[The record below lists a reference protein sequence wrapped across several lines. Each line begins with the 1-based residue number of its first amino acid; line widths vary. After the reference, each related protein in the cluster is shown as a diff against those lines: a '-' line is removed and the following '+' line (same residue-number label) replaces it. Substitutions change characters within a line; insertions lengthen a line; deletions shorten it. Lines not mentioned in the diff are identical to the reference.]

1 MQEMLHCITTHH
13 KAMMGQSISRKFYLP
28 LHELSSIMFHKFTGL
43 TMIIFVFHHK
53 RILFSSSSHTF
64 VKNSHTGLFFHWLE
78 HKKVTW
84 KKKSRTQYV
93 FTISARQGGGFFM
106 GVAFFS
112 ETGNTNPPQSM
123 MLKLK
128 WMITWCMNCNFL
140 HGMKKHWRW
149 NSLVFSWYRSTFLRT
164 ILKNWNSN
172 WGTKIQTEFSAKAL
186 IEEGNK

>member
-78 HKKVTW
+78 HRKSHG
-84 KKKSRTQYV
+84 KKSRTQYV
-93 FTISARQGGGFFM
+93 FTISARQGGGFLW
-106 GVAFFS
+106 GWLFFRDWQYKSSS
-112 ETGNTNPPQSM
+112 EYDVEIKM
-123 MLKLK
+123 DDHIMYEL
-128 WMITWCMNCNFL
+128 
-140 HGMKKHWRW
+140 
-149 NSLVFSWYRSTFLRT
+149 
-164 ILKNWNSN
+164 
-172 WGTKIQTEFSAKAL
+172 
-186 IEEGNK
+186 